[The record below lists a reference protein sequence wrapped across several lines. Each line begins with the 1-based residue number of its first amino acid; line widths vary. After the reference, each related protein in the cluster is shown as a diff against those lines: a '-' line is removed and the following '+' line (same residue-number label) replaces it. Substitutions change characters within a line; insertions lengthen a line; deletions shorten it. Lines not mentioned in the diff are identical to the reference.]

1 MNIFSPKKEVT
12 LESVSQSVSDLS
24 HTVESISN
32 SIDFM
37 MTKVA
42 TKDDLK
48 GFVTKD
54 DLHKMETRLETKLV
68 KRMDDLIDDL
78 AISVNK
84 GFVATDARID
94 DLERTMNAKIDRL
107 DTRMMGQFDYI
118 MVNYPTRQEFKSLD
132 IRTKKLE
139 KRVFA

>member
-12 LESVSQSVSDLS
+12 L
-24 HTVESISN
+24 ESISN

-42 TKDDLK
+42 MKDDLK
-48 GFVTKD
+48 KLEAG
-54 DLHKMETRLETKLV
+54 LETRLV
-68 KRMDDLIDDL
+68 KRMDDLVDGL
-78 AISVNK
+78 AVAVHK

-94 DLERTMNAKIDRL
+94 ALEQKMDEKINRL

-118 MVNYPTRQEFKSLD
+118 MVNYPTREEIKVIDL
-132 IRTKKLE
+132 RTKKLE
-139 KRVFA
+139 RRVFA